1 MDEQKGG
8 VPAAELK
15 SRAHLKRA
23 AALDAYI
30 RAAKTEITVPDV
42 EWSSAQWKGVGVFV
56 KLGGPRGTPKT
67 KIDPADLLDSAF
79 SDFAKAY
86 IRERH
91 SHNPGESRAQH
102 IDRFTA
108 LRLTEA
114 VLVELHG
121 KADPM
126 LIGRNVLDLATVLAR
141 KHFKNQAL
149 YKAGRALQAMA
160 SALVKNGVLPLELR
174 DWVSPFPAYRS
185 VGETVGSAGD
195 RARLSKLPDGEALA
209 VLADI
214 FNRALDPSDDRCHRD
229 IYTTSVAALLL
240 SAPSR
245 GQEIHRLPA
254 NLLVKA
260 TDKFGEDQT
269 GLRLHASKGFGAY
282 VKWVWSGMVPV
293 AQEAIERLLAI
304 TEEARA
310 LARHL
315 ESPNTCNSFFRH
327 AACPAVGEDE
337 PLTAAQAC
345 LALGLSTKKPG
356 SKLASVGLS
365 DAENPYTLRSLWTDW
380 VLPRHKKKV
389 PHFPFVSKKDKAL
402 GSKKGGLKFSEA
414 LFCMRAGQLS
424 TFETSRVFLWMPS
437 LSSGF
442 SKEVAPSRKGKSFNI
457 FDRYSY
463 SGPNGAPL
471 KLTSHQIRHLL
482 NTEAQRVDLPDDM
495 IAHWS
500 GRLKVKQNETYDNR
514 PEQERVDQVR
524 PVMEALD
531 ARLGRPSA
539 DGQGAQLMKS
549 GDWTVEEFVK
559 PRSCSDLDDIQPK
572 LAGIKTEY
580 GECYHDWALAPCEGL
595 IACLD
600 CEEHGCIK
608 GSDELAQDRRERTE
622 RLYRQVLAEVAKAQA
637 AVADGDWGAQEWLTL
652 QERYAAKLEQ
662 LLALLKSFEVPDGS
676 VIRLASGQHPTHLHR
691 VLRGI
696 AVKALEDGSSAAHVM
711 QRMLSA
717 VSHAEQGAH
726 PVKLHRLN
734 LKAIEVRGTP
744 EEADGT

>member
-1 MDEQKGG
+1 MAELAIGAT
-8 VPAAELK
+8 AAQLK
-15 SRAHLKRA
+15 SRAQRKRA
-23 AALDAYI
+23 AALAAYI
-30 RAAKTEITVPDV
+30 RSAKNQITVPDV
-42 EWSSAQWKGVGVFV
+42 EWANSRWKGIGVFV
-56 KLGGPRGTPKT
+56 KLGGARGAPKSN
-67 KIDPADLLDSAF
+67 IDPANLLDSAF
-79 SDFAKAY
+79 RDFAKAY
-86 IRERH
+86 VRERH

-102 IDRFTA
+102 IDRLSA

-114 VLVELHG
+114 VLIELHG
-121 KADPM
+121 NADPL
-126 LIGRNVLDLATVLAR
+126 LIGRDVLDRATVLAR

-160 SALVKNGVLPLELR
+160 SALVEKGVLPLELK
-174 DWVSPFPAYRS
+174 DWVNPIPVYRS
-185 VGETVGSAGD
+185 VGDTVGSAGD

-214 FNRALDPSDDRCHRD
+214 FNRALDPSDDRYHRD

-245 GQEIHRLPA
+245 GQEVHRLPA
-254 NLLVKA
+254 NVLVKA
-260 TDKFGEDQT
+260 TDKFGAEQT

-293 AQEAIERLLAI
+293 AQRAIDRLLAI

-315 ESPNTCNSFFRH
+315 ENPKTRKRFFRH
-327 AACPAVGEDE
+327 AACPALGEDE
-337 PLTAAQAC
+337 PLTAAEAC
-345 LALGLSTKKPG
+345 LALGFSTKKPCG
-356 SKLASVGLS
+356 KLQSVGLS
-365 DAENPYTLRSLWTDW
+365 GAANANTLRSLWTDW
-380 VLPRHKKKV
+380 VLPQNEKNA
-389 PHFPFVSKKDKAL
+389 PHFPFVSKKDKAR
-402 GSKKGGLKFSEA
+402 GSKKGGLKFSDA

-424 TFETSRVFLWMPS
+424 TFVASRVVLWMPS
-437 LSSGF
+437 LSTGF
-442 SKEVAPSRKGKSFNI
+442 SKDVAPSRKGKSVNI
-457 FDRYSY
+457 FDRYNY
-463 SGPNGAPL
+463 CGPDGAPL
-471 KLTSHQIRHLL
+471 KLASHQMRHLL

-524 PVMEALD
+524 PVVEALD
-531 ARLGRPSA
+531 ARLGRHSA
-539 DGQGAQLMKS
+539 DGQSAQLTQW
-549 GDWTVEEFVK
+549 GDWKVEESIK

-608 GSDELAQDRRERTE
+608 GSDRLAQDRLERAE
-622 RLYRQVLAEVAKAQA
+622 RLHRQVLAEVAKAKA

-662 LLALLKSFEVPDGS
+662 LLALLKSSEVPEGS

-696 AVKALEDGSSAAHVM
+696 AVKALEDGSSASHVM

-717 VSHAEQGAH
+717 VSHVEQGSH
-726 PVKLHRLN
+726 PITLHRPN
-734 LKAIEVRGTP
+734 LKAIEARGTP